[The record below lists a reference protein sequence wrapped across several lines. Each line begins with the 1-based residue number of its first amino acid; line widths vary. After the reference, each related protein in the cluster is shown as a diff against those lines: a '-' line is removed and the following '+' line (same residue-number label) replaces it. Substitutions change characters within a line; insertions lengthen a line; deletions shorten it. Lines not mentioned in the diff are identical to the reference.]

1 MKTFKEIK
9 EEIKQVS
16 VSKEHEDTLN
26 GQKDPTSSGLKIK
39 TDATDAQK
47 SNTLKSRKPA
57 SALVVKPT
65 NEDAVVV
72 KPTNEAWKLDPSKYI
87 NHHNYGVRSFAK
99 QAIREKNKMDKN
111 KDTLHSVKSIDYNH
125 NMNMLKTSLAALKI
139 HEDAAVMSIS
149 GGSVSPIAPTDASA
163 VYSLQKDK
171 MKKKIL
177 SRKKSVETKKIKWN
191 PGRA

>member
-1 MKTFKEIK
+1 MKTFKQIQ

-65 NEDAVVV
+65 NENKEDRNLMRTMKDVHP
-72 KPTNEAWKLDPSKYI
+72 KYKDLEWLKLSNKALRVMPS
-87 NHHNYGVRSFAK
+87 
-99 QAIREKNKMDKN
+99 
-111 KDTLHSVKSIDYNH
+111 
-125 NMNMLKTSLAALKI
+125 
-139 HEDAAVMSIS
+139 
-149 GGSVSPIAPTDASA
+149 
-163 VYSLQKDK
+163 
-171 MKKKIL
+171 
-177 SRKKSVETKKIKWN
+177 
-191 PGRA
+191 